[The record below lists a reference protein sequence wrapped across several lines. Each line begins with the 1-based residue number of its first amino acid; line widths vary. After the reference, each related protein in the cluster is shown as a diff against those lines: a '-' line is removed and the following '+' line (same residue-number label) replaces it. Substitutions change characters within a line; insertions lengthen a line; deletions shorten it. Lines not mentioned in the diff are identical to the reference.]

1 MKFSKSAAALLS
13 LASSTAATNTTC
25 RPKIDSEKLQA
36 DLTTENLMANLE
48 ALNEIAFANGG
59 NRAFGLPGYAASVD
73 YVWDRV
79 SKIPATKAWKQDFPA
94 TFGQVVSIDFNI
106 DGESIYVF
114 GLTYSPST
122 SDEGITAEI
131 VLGPEGA
138 AGCDT
143 ANYEGLDVQ
152 DKIVLV
158 QRFRCPTGGTL
169 AGRVRPAAAAGA
181 AAVIVYHDV
190 TTNATAGSLS
200 APDPEGFVPAGFINL
215 SDGLKIKERLDGGET
230 VEAHFQQTQ
239 VVEERITQN
248 VFVETEEGDPH
259 NVIMVIVYMIHPA
272 WYKLLISFSS
282 VPTWTVS
289 KLDLVSMT
297 TASGS
302 GTSLLLELFL
312 ALTKY
317 RTKNKVRFAWWGAEE
332 NGLLG
337 SKYYCSSLPASDVDD
352 LLVYL
357 NFDMVA
363 KGFFGVADTDG
374 STHGSS
380 GPAGSDVVEHIYE
393 AYFESQGLEV
403 TPAVLTNGSDY
414 ASFWQILHKPFGFLH
429 TGTAV
434 AQDPCYHQ
442 ACDTIDNPD
451 PNTITVNARAAA
463 HILTVL
469 SLNGTEL
476 IPKTLVNATM
486 LTHLQSRSF
495 EPDVIQIEELEALGE
510 RHLGCGHDI

>member
-1 MKFSKSAAALLS
+1 MRFSKTAAALLS
-13 LASSTAATNTTC
+13 LASSASAADNTTC

-36 DLTTENLMANLE
+36 DLKTENLMANLK
-48 ALNEIAFANGG
+48 ALNDIAFAHGG

-79 SKIPATKAWKQDFPA
+79 SNIPATRAWKQDFSA
-94 TFGQVVSIDFNI
+94 TFGQVVSIDLRVG
-106 DGESIYVF
+106 DEPVYVF

-122 SDEGITAEI
+122 SAEGITAE
-131 VLGPEGA
+131 VALGPAGA
-138 AGCDT
+138 AGCD
-143 ANYEGLDVQ
+143 AKGYEGLDVKG
-152 DKIVLV
+152 KIVLV

-181 AAVIVYHDV
+181 AAVLVYHDI

-200 APDPEGFVPAGFINL
+200 APDPQGFVPAGFINL
-215 SDGLKIKERLDGGET
+215 VDGEKIKARIDAGQT
-230 VEAHFQQTQ
+230 VRAHFQQTQ
-239 VVEERITQN
+239 IVEERVTQN

-259 NVIMVIVYMIHPA
+259 NVVMLGAH
-272 WYKLLISFSS
+272 LDS
-282 VPTWTVS
+282 VQAGPGIN
-289 KLDLVSMT
+289 DD
-297 TASGS
+297 GS

-312 ALTKY
+312 AQTKY

-337 SKYYCSSLPASDVDD
+337 SKHYCSNLSPSDVDD

-374 STHGSS
+374 STHGSVA
-380 GPAGSDVVEHIYE
+380 PPGSDVVEHIYE
-393 AYFESQGLEV
+393 DFFAGRGLEV

-414 ASFWQILHKPFGFLH
+414 ASFWQILGKPFGFLH

-451 PNTITVNARAAA
+451 PETITVNAKVSFSSFGAAA
-463 HILTVL
+463 HMLTVL
-469 SLNGTEL
+469 SLNGTSL
-476 IPKTLVNATM
+476 IPKASVNATM
-486 LTHLQSRSF
+486 LNHLQARSL
-495 EPDVIQIEELEALGE
+495 EPDVIRIEELEALGE